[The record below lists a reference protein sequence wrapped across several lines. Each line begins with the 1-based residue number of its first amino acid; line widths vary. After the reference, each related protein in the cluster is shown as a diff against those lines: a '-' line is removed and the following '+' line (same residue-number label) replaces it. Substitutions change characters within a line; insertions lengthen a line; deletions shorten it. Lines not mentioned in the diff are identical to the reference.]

1 LPMISQC
8 DLSPRR
14 PFYQAE
20 LRPEAV
26 EEHCLF
32 IENREEQL
40 PMISQ
45 YDLSPRRPFY
55 QAELRP
61 AEANTVATSAWEANT
76 SACANESS
84 DQQT

>member
-1 LPMISQC
+1 MISQN

-26 EEHCLF
+26 EEHSLF
-32 IENREEQL
+32 VKNREEQL

-45 YDLSPRRPFY
+45 NDLSPRRPFY
-55 QAELRP
+55 QARHGESVRWRTELRP
-61 AEANTVATSAWEANT
+61 DLKQTI
-76 SACANESS
+76 
-84 DQQT
+84 DQLQRNSERRNK

>member
-1 LPMISQC
+1 MISQN

-32 IENREEQL
+32 VKNREEQL

-45 YDLSPRRPFY
+45 NDLSPRRPFY

-61 AEANTVATSAWEANT
+61 DLLQTI
-76 SACANESS
+76 
-84 DQQT
+84 DQLQRNSERRNK